1 MVPLNPFI
9 VPRVIKIFVR
19 FQVKN
24 PNVFCLIGDV
34 SRSSVLAC
42 HDFAE
47 QNYRNN
53 KKPTLVE
60 FFFVYIIWEFTV
72 IGIDCSAPPLAT
84 K

>member
-1 MVPLNPFI
+1 M
-9 VPRVIKIFVR
+9 
-19 FQVKN
+19 KN

-34 SRSSVLAC
+34 SRSSVLVH

-47 QNYRNN
+47 KNYRNN

-60 FFFVYIIWEFTV
+60 FFFVYIIWVFTV
-72 IGIDCSAPPLAT
+72 IGIDCSMPPLAT